1 MLRVPRFTHPNFRGW
16 VLMIE
21 EWDEFHFT
29 YIYIYNLYIYIYV
42 YVCIYVANSRL
53 LMIVLCP
60 VFDGS
65 LNVNHHF

>member
-1 MLRVPRFTHPNFRGW
+1 MLRVPRFNHPDSRGW

-21 EWDEFHFT
+21 GMGLIPFH
-29 YIYIYNLYIYIYV
+29 IYI

-53 LMIVLCP
+53 LMIALCP